1 MAETVS
7 LKVWGPAG
15 ERFQVE
21 LPAGSDI
28 LPRLTGWAKALGC
41 RVGDL
46 DYQIDGGMR
55 VLGEASAQAHR
66 IDVCGLP
73 RFS

>member
-1 MAETVS
+1 MDENLS

-15 ERFQVE
+15 ERFEVE

-28 LPRLTGWAKALGC
+28 LPSLTGWAKALGC

-46 DYQIDGGMR
+46 DYQINDGTR
-55 VLGEASAQAHR
+55 VLGAASAQAHH

-73 RFS
+73 RFP